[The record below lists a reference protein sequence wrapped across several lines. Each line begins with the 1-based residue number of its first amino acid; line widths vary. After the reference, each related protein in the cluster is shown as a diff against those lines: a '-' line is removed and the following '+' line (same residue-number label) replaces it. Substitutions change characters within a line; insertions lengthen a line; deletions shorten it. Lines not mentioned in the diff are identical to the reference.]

1 MLPTRIIMVPIWG
14 TSILNLSHVQMWVP
28 HLICHSLMILIGHLP
43 HSKLLI
49 KERQCICQLEDR
61 IHCD

>member
-1 MLPTRIIMVPIWG
+1 MLPTRIIIVPIWG
-14 TSILNLSHVQMWVP
+14 TSILNLSHVHMWVP

-49 KERQCICQLEDR
+49 KES
-61 IHCD
+61 